1 MTVIKYVEPHSHGER
16 AGIAAG
22 DVLVAING
30 HNINDVLDYRFYLT
44 ERMLTVSVIRDGKPL
59 EFTVRKGEYD
69 DLGLDF
75 DTPLMDQKHS
85 CKNKCIFCFI
95 DQLPRGMRKS
105 LYFKDDDS
113 RLSFLH
119 GNYITLT
126 NLSDEDIDRIIKMRI
141 SPLRVSVHTTDPEL
155 RVQMMKNPRAGQV
168 LSYIDRIAEAGIDID
183 AQVVLCRGVNDGE
196 ALARTMRDLL
206 KYYPAL
212 QSVSIVP
219 AGLTR
224 HRDGLY
230 PLSPYTPAESADIIA
245 QVTEMG
251 DACVENYGRRIF
263 FCADEL
269 YIRANLPLPD
279 ADYYEG
285 FAQIEDGVGLIASL
299 CEEFGWA
306 MEDLEL
312 PARLDRRVT
321 MVTGTAAYDTL
332 SRLASRLCLAV
343 EGLEIDV
350 IPIKND
356 FFGHSVTVAGLLT
369 ATDIAAQLTGVELG
383 DELLFPAVALR
394 ASDEAVFL
402 DDKTPEWLSEQ
413 LGVPV
418 RAVPNDGEE
427 LVRMILRG
435 ADPDPA
441 RGAS

>member
-1 MTVIKYVEPHSHGER
+1 MTIISAVEPRSYGAR
-16 AGIAAG
+16 AGILPG

-30 HNINDVLDYRFYLT
+30 HNIGDVLDYRFYLT
-44 ERMLTVSVIRDGKPL
+44 ERELTLSLLRDGQPL
-59 EFTVRKGEYD
+59 EAVIRKGEYD
-69 DLGLDF
+69 DIGLDF

-95 DQLPRGMRKS
+95 DQLPRGMRQS

-126 NLSDEDIDRIIKMRI
+126 NLTDEDIERIIKMRI

-155 RVQMMKNPRAGQV
+155 RVQMMKNKRAGQV
-168 LSYIDRIAEAGIDID
+168 LDYIRRIADAGIDID
-183 AQVVLCRGVNDGE
+183 AQVVLCRGVNDGS
-196 ALARTMRDLL
+196 ALERTMTDLL
-206 KYYPAL
+206 SYYPAL

-224 HRDGLY
+224 HREGLY

-245 QVTEMG
+245 QVTAMG
-251 DACVENYGRRIF
+251 DACVEKYGRRIF

-269 YIRANLPLPD
+269 YIRAGLPLPD
-279 ADYYEG
+279 ADHYEG

-299 CEEFGWA
+299 KEDFGFA
-306 MEDLEL
+306 LEDMEL
-312 PARLDRRVT
+312 PSKLSRRVT

-332 SRLASRLCLAV
+332 TSLAARLCRAV

-369 ATDIAAQLTGVELG
+369 ATDIAAQLTCVELG
-383 DELLFPAVALR
+383 EELLFPAVALR

-402 DDKTPEWLSEQ
+402 DDKTPEWLSER
-413 LGVPV
+413 LGVAV
-418 RAVPNDGEE
+418 RAVPNDGWE
-427 LVRMILRG
+427 LLDAILG
-435 ADPDPA
+435 I
-441 RGAS
+441 

>member
-1 MTVIKYVEPHSHGER
+1 MTIISAVEPRSYGAR
-16 AGIAAG
+16 GGILPG

-30 HNINDVLDYRFYLT
+30 HNIGDVLDYRFYLT
-44 ERMLTVSVIRDGKPL
+44 ERELTLSLLRDGKPL
-59 EFTVRKGEYD
+59 EVVIRKGEYD
-69 DLGLDF
+69 DIGLDF

-95 DQLPRGMRKS
+95 DQLPKGMRQS

-155 RVQMMKNPRAGQV
+155 RVQMMKNKRAGQV
-168 LSYIDRIAEAGIDID
+168 LDYIRRIADAEIDID

-196 ALARTMRDLL
+196 ALERTMNDLL
-206 KYYPAL
+206 SYYPAL

-224 HRDGLY
+224 HREGLY

-245 QVTEMG
+245 QVTAMG
-251 DACVENYGRRIF
+251 DACVEKYGRRIF

-269 YIRANLPLPD
+269 YIRAGSPLPD
-279 ADYYEG
+279 ADHYEG

-299 CEEFGWA
+299 KEDFGFA
-306 MEDLEL
+306 LEDIQL
-312 PARLDRRVT
+312 PSKLSRRVT

-332 SRLASRLCLAV
+332 TSLASRLCLAV

-402 DDKTPEWLSEQ
+402 DDKTPEWLSER
-413 LGVPV
+413 LGGVAV
-418 RAVPNDGEE
+418 RAVPNDGWE
-427 LVRMILRG
+427 LARAILG
-435 ADPDPA
+435 I
-441 RGAS
+441 

>member
-1 MTVIKYVEPHSHGER
+1 MTEIAYVEPSSLAAR
-16 AGIAAG
+16 AGILAG

-30 HNINDVLDYRFYLT
+30 NNINDVLDYRFYLT
-44 ERMLTVSVIRDGKPL
+44 ERHLVLSLRREGEPMEVTI
-59 EFTVRKGEYD
+59 RKGEYD
-69 DLGLDF
+69 DIGLDF
-75 DTPLMDQKHS
+75 ATPLMDKKHS

-95 DQLPRGMRKS
+95 DQLPRGMRES

-168 LSYIDRIAEAGIDID
+168 LDYIRRIADAGIDID
-183 AQVVLCRGVNDGE
+183 AQVVLCRGINDGA
-196 ALARTMRDLL
+196 ALQRTMTDLL
-206 KYYPAL
+206 SYYPAL

-219 AGLTR
+219 AGLTK
-224 HRDGLY
+224 HREGLY
-230 PLSPYTPAESADIIA
+230 PLSPYTPAESAQIIG
-245 QVTEMG
+245 QVAEIG
-251 DACVENYGRRIF
+251 DECLKKYGRRIF

-269 YIRANLPLPD
+269 YIRAGLPLPD

-285 FAQIEDGVGLIASL
+285 FAQLEDGVGLIASL
-299 CEEFGWA
+299 CEEFGFA
-306 MEDLEL
+306 MEDAEL
-312 PARLDRRVT
+312 PSRSDRKVT
-321 MVTGTAAYDTL
+321 IVTGTAACDTL
-332 SRLASRLCLAV
+332 TSLAARLCRAV

-369 ATDIAAQLTGVELG
+369 ATDIAAQLKGVQLG
-383 DELLFPAVALR
+383 DVVLFPAVALR

-418 RAVPNDGEE
+418 CAAPNDGWE
-427 LVRMILRG
+427 LVNLILG
-435 ADPDPA
+435 N
-441 RGAS
+441 

>member
-1 MTVIKYVEPHSHGER
+1 MTIINAVEPRSYGAR
-16 AGIAAG
+16 AGILAG

-30 HNINDVLDYRFYLT
+30 HNIGDVLDYRFYLT
-44 ERMLTVSVIRDGKPL
+44 ERELTLSLLRGGEPL
-59 EFTVRKGEYD
+59 EVSIRKGEYD
-69 DLGLDF
+69 DIGLDF

-95 DQLPRGMRKS
+95 DQLPSGMRQS

-155 RVQMMKNPRAGQV
+155 RVQMMKNKRAGQV
-168 LSYIDRIAEAGIDID
+168 LDYIRRIADAGIDID

-196 ALARTMRDLL
+196 ALSRTMNDLL
-206 KYYPAL
+206 NYYPAL

-224 HRDGLY
+224 HREGLY
-230 PLSPYTPAESADIIA
+230 PLSPYTPAESGQVIA
-245 QVTEMG
+245 QVTAMG
-251 DACVENYGRRIF
+251 DACVEKYGRRIF

-269 YIRANLPLPD
+269 YIRAGLPLPD

-299 CEEFGWA
+299 REDFGFA
-306 MEDLEL
+306 LEDAQL
-312 PARLDRRVT
+312 PSKLSRRVT

-332 SRLASRLCLAV
+332 VSLAARLCQAV

-369 ATDIAAQLTGVELG
+369 ATDIAAQLTGLELG

-402 DDKTPEWLSEQ
+402 DDKTPEWLSER
-413 LGVPV
+413 LGGVAV
-418 RAVPNDGEE
+418 RAVPNDGWE
-427 LVRMILRG
+427 LLDAILG
-435 ADPDPA
+435 I
-441 RGAS
+441 

>member
-1 MTVIKYVEPHSHGER
+1 MTEISYVAPSSR
-16 AGIAAG
+16 AAQAGIEAG

-30 HNINDVLDYRFYLT
+30 NNINDVLDYRFYLT
-44 ERMLTVSVIRDGKPL
+44 ERRLVLSLLRDGKPL
-59 EFTVRKGEYD
+59 EVTILKGEYD
-69 DLGLDF
+69 DIGLDF
-75 DTPLMDQKHS
+75 PTPLMDKKHS

-95 DQLPRGMRKS
+95 DQLPRGMRES

-126 NLSDEDIDRIIKMRI
+126 NLSDGDIDRIIKMRI

-155 RVQMMKNPRAGQV
+155 RVQMMKNKRAGQV
-168 LSYIDRIAEAGIDID
+168 LSYIGRIADAGIDID
-183 AQVVLCRGVNDGE
+183 AQVVLCRGVNDGA
-196 ALARTMRDLL
+196 ALQRTMTDLL
-206 KYYPAL
+206 SYYPAL

-224 HRDGLY
+224 HREGLY
-230 PLSPYTPAESADIIA
+230 PLSPYTPAESAEIIG
-245 QVTEMG
+245 QVTKMG
-251 DACVENYGRRIF
+251 DECVAKYGRRIF

-269 YIRANLPLPD
+269 YIRAGLPLPD

-285 FAQIEDGVGLIASL
+285 FAQLEDGVGLIASL
-299 CEEFGWA
+299 CEEFGFA
-306 MEDLEL
+306 MEDIDI
-312 PARLDRRVT
+312 PSRVDRRVT
-321 MVTGTAAYDTL
+321 IVTGTAACDTL
-332 SRLASRLCLAV
+332 TTLASRLCQAV

-369 ATDIAAQLTGVELG
+369 ATDIAAQLRGADLG
-383 DELLFPAVALR
+383 DVVLFPAVALR

-402 DDKTPEWLSEQ
+402 DDKTPAWLSEQ

-418 RAVPNDGEE
+418 CAAPNDGWE
-427 LVRMILRG
+427 LVELILG
-435 ADPDPA
+435 L
-441 RGAS
+441 

>member
-1 MTVIKYVEPHSHGER
+1 MTIISAVEPRSYGAR
-16 AGIAAG
+16 AGILAG

-30 HNINDVLDYRFYLT
+30 HNIGDVLDYRFYLT
-44 ERMLTVSVIRDGKPL
+44 ERELTLSLLRDGEPL
-59 EFTVRKGEYD
+59 EVSIRKGEYD
-69 DLGLDF
+69 DIGLDF

-95 DQLPRGMRKS
+95 DQLPKGMRQS

-155 RVQMMKNPRAGQV
+155 RVQMMKNKRAGQV
-168 LSYIDRIAEAGIDID
+168 LDYIRRIADAGIDID
-183 AQVVLCRGVNDGE
+183 AQVVLCRGVNDGA
-196 ALARTMRDLL
+196 ALDRTMKDLL
-206 KYYPAL
+206 SYYPAL

-230 PLSPYTPAESADIIA
+230 PLSPYTPAESAQVIA
-245 QVTEMG
+245 QVTAMG
-251 DACVENYGRRIF
+251 DACVEKYGRRIF

-269 YIRANLPLPD
+269 YIRAGLPLPD

-299 CEEFGWA
+299 CEDFGFA
-306 MEDLEL
+306 MEDIQL
-312 PARLDRRVT
+312 PSKLSRRVT

-332 SRLASRLCLAV
+332 VSLAAQLCMAV

-350 IPIKND
+350 VPIKND

-402 DDKTPEWLSEQ
+402 DDKTPEWLSER
-413 LGVPV
+413 LGGVAV
-418 RAVPNDGEE
+418 RAVPNDGWE
-427 LVRMILRG
+427 LLDAILG
-435 ADPDPA
+435 I
-441 RGAS
+441 

>member
-1 MTVIKYVEPHSHGER
+1 MTIISAVEPRSYGAR
-16 AGIAAG
+16 AGIMPG

-30 HNINDVLDYRFYLT
+30 NKIGDVLDYRFYLT
-44 ERMLTVSVIRDGKPL
+44 ERVLTLSLLRDGQPY
-59 EFTVRKGEYD
+59 EAVIRKGEYD
-69 DLGLDF
+69 DIGLDF
-75 DTPLMDQKHS
+75 DTPLMDSKHS

-95 DQLPRGMRKS
+95 DQLPRGMRQS

-126 NLSDEDIDRIIKMRI
+126 NLSDEDVERIIKMRI

-155 RVQMMKNPRAGQV
+155 RVQMMKNKRAGQV
-168 LSYIDRIAEAGIDID
+168 LDYIRRIADAGIDID
-183 AQVVLCRGVNDGE
+183 AQVVLCRGVNDGA
-196 ALARTMRDLL
+196 ALDRTMNDLL
-206 KYYPAL
+206 SYYPAL

-224 HRDGLY
+224 HREGLY
-230 PLSPYTPAESADIIA
+230 PLSPYTPEESAGVIA

-251 DACVENYGRRIF
+251 DACVEKYGRRIF

-269 YIRANLPLPD
+269 YIRAKLPLPD

-299 CEEFGWA
+299 KEDFGFA
-306 MEDLEL
+306 LEDLNIPAEL
-312 PARLDRRVT
+312 NRRVT

-332 SRLASRLCLAV
+332 TSLASRLCLAV

-350 IPIKND
+350 VAIKND

-369 ATDIAAQLTGVELG
+369 ATDIAAQLKGRELG
-383 DELLFPAVALR
+383 DVLLIPAVALR
-394 ASDEAVFL
+394 ASDEPVFL
-402 DDKTPEWLSEQ
+402 DDKTPAWLSEQ
-413 LGVPV
+413 LGVEV
-418 RAVPNDGEE
+418 CAASNDGYE
-427 LVRMILRG
+427 LLRAILG
-435 ADPDPA
+435 I
-441 RGAS
+441 